1 MDTIEETIKNDF
13 PLFTGERKN
22 TTYLDNAASSQTPQ
36 IVIEGMDAYYS
47 KFRANVHRGL
57 YDASEEASTLY
68 EDARAKIARFIGAD
82 VCEIIFTAGATA
94 SSNMLIS
101 MIEHSG
107 LAKGG
112 EIVTTV
118 MEHHS
123 SLIPL
128 QEFAKRHNFTLNY
141 LELDEGVK
149 LNYEQIEKIITK
161 KTKIVSVCL
170 ASNVTGEINDVARIV
185 EIAHRYGAMVICD
198 ATAGIGHISVNVKAL
213 GVDFL
218 YFSGH
223 KMCGPTGIGILWG
236 KKEILEKLEPGV
248 YGGGM
253 ADEVTKEKATWKDI
267 PERYEA
273 GTPNIAG
280 AIGLGIAIDYLE
292 TIGIKNIRARNIALT
307 TKAIVSLEKIPG
319 VRIIAEKD
327 ISKNIGIVSFIIDG
341 IHPVRDLEDTQSE
354 PVSSGIHAHDVA
366 QILGK
371 EHVAVRAGFHC
382 AMPLHTALNIP
393 ATTRASF
400 YFYNIEDDIDA
411 LIAGIR
417 KAMEIFNLI

>member
-1 MDTIEETIKNDF
+1 MIKDSIKNDF
-13 PLFTGERKN
+13 PFFNKN
-22 TTYLDNAASSQTPQ
+22 GKDIAYLDNAASSQTPQ
-36 IVIEGMDAYYS
+36 VVLEAMNAYYS
-47 KFRANVHRGL
+47 KFRANIHRGL

-68 EDARAKIARFIGAD
+68 EDARVKIARFVGAD
-82 VCEIIFTAGATA
+82 PREIIFTGGATA

-101 MIEHSG
+101 MLENSKRTALYGHESQG
-107 LAKGG
+107 RSFLNLGD
-112 EIVTTV
+112 EIVTTI

-128 QEFAKRHNFTLNY
+128 QKLAERNNFTLTY
-141 LELDEGVK
+141 LEMLPGEVGLD
-149 LNYEQIEKIITK
+149 YEKIEKVITK

-170 ASNVTGEINDVARIV
+170 ASNVTGELNDVARIAK
-185 EIAHRYGAMVICD
+185 IAHRYGAIVICD
-198 ATAGIGHISVNVKAL
+198 ATAAMGHITVNVKDL

-236 KKEILEKLEPGV
+236 KKELLEKLEPGI

-253 ADEVTKEKATWKDI
+253 ADEVTKEKAVWKDI
-267 PERYEA
+267 PLRYEA

-280 AIGLGIAIDYLE
+280 AIGLGAAIDYLE
-292 TIGIKNIRARNIALT
+292 NIGIKNIRAHNILLT
-307 TKAIVSLEKIPG
+307 EKAIASLEKISG

-341 IHPVRDLEDTQSE
+341 IH
-354 PVSSGIHAHDVA
+354 AHDVA
-366 QILGK
+366 DILGK
-371 EHVAVRAGFHC
+371 ERVAVRAGFHC

-400 YFYNIEDDIDA
+400 YLYNTEDDITL
-411 LIAGIR
+411 LIDGIK
-417 KAMEIFNLI
+417 KAKEIFKIS